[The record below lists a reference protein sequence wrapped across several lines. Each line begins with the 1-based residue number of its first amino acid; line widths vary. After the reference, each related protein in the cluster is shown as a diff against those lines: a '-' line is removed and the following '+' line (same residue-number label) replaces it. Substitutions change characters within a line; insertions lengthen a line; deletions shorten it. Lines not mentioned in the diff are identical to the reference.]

1 MNMKIEQEYKLQNY
15 YLAYFDVLG
24 YKAFFNEEE
33 SDHQKFLKD
42 ILGTLDYVKS
52 QVNEFL
58 SFSSRIGLRVYSD
71 NFLLYIKEEGQQDKL
86 YEDMNALAALTNVIA
101 LIQVKI
107 LEKYQILFR
116 GGITKGE
123 FYVDDNIIFGKGL
136 IQAVEIESKQAIYPR
151 MVIDVDNF
159 SLMNYDSLWKYL
171 IKKDDDGIYFVD
183 YFNINIYQNVYFDH
197 EKTIGLI
204 QTLRG
209 KIILLIKKYCNYDNL
224 SGQDEINQRSKL
236 IEKYLWVL
244 NKFND
249 FCNHSDGTILMNSF
263 VEEKPFQ
270 QYAIEYS
277 LSLNKKLLKME
288 VKCKERLNER
298 QRN

>member
-1 MNMKIEQEYKLQNY
+1 MKIEQEYKLQNY

-52 QVNEFL
+52 QVNEFS

-71 NFLLYIKEEGQQDKL
+71 NFLLYIKEEGQDKVI
-86 YEDMNALAALTNVIA
+86 EDFNALAALTSVVA

-107 LEKYQILFR
+107 LAQYRILLR

-123 FYVDDNIIFGKGL
+123 FYVDENIIFGKGL
-136 IQAVEIESKQAIYPR
+136 IQAVEIESNKAIYPR
-151 MVIDVDNF
+151 VVIDVDNF

-249 FCNHSDGTILMNSF
+249 FCNDSDGTILMNNF
-263 VEEKPFQ
+263 VEEKRFQ

-288 VKCKERLNER
+288 VKCKEKLNEK

>member
-1 MNMKIEQEYKLQNY
+1 MKVEKEYKLQNY

-52 QVNEFL
+52 QVNEFS

-71 NFLLYIKEEGQQDKL
+71 NFLLYIKAEGQQDKL
-86 YEDMNALAALTNVIA
+86 YEDFNALVALTSVVA

-107 LEKYQILFR
+107 LEQYCILLR

-123 FYVDDNIIFGKGL
+123 FYVDENIIFGKGL
-136 IQAVEIESKQAIYPR
+136 IQAVEIESKRAIYPR
-151 MVIDVDNF
+151 VAIDVDSF
-159 SLMNYDSLWKYL
+159 CLKNYDSLWKSL

-183 YFNINIYQNVYFDH
+183 YFSINHYLAV
-197 EKTIGLI
+197 GLGNPIEII
-204 QTLRG
+204 QTLR
-209 KIILLIKKYCNYDNL
+209 KQIIFLTNKYCKYGSL
-224 SGQDEINQRSKL
+224 SREDKINQRSKL

-244 NKFND
+244 NKFNN
-249 FCNHSDGTILMNSF
+249 FCNDSDGTILMNNF

-288 VKCKERLNER
+288 VKCKEKLNEK

>member
-52 QVNEFL
+52 QVNEFS

-71 NFLLYIKEEGQQDKL
+71 NFLLYIKAEGQQDKL
-86 YEDMNALAALTNVIA
+86 YEDFNALVALTSVVA

-107 LEKYQILFR
+107 LEQYCILLR

-123 FYVDDNIIFGKGL
+123 FYVDENIIFGKGL
-136 IQAVEIESKQAIYPR
+136 IQAVEIESKRAIYPR
-151 MVIDVDNF
+151 VAIDVDSF
-159 SLMNYDSLWKYL
+159 CLKNYDSLWKSL
-171 IKKDDDGIYFVD
+171 IKKDDDGIYFVG
-183 YFNINIYQNVYFDH
+183 YFSINHYLAV
-197 EKTIGLI
+197 GLGNPIEII
-204 QTLRG
+204 QTLR
-209 KIILLIKKYCNYDNL
+209 KQIIFLTNKYCKYGSL
-224 SGQDEINQRSKL
+224 SREDKINQRSKL

-249 FCNHSDGTILMNSF
+249 FCNDSDGTILMNNF

-288 VKCKERLNER
+288 VKCKEKLNEK

>member
-52 QVNEFL
+52 QVNEFS

-71 NFLLYIKEEGQQDKL
+71 NFLLYIKEEGQDKVI
-86 YEDMNALAALTNVIA
+86 EDFNALAALTSVVA

-107 LEKYQILFR
+107 LAQYRILLR

-123 FYVDDNIIFGKGL
+123 FYVDENIIFGKGL
-136 IQAVEIESKQAIYPR
+136 IQAVEIESNKAIYPR
-151 MVIDVDNF
+151 VAIDVDSF
-159 SLMNYDSLWKYL
+159 CLKNYDSLWKSL

-183 YFNINIYQNVYFDH
+183 YFSINHYLAV
-197 EKTIGLI
+197 GLGNPIEII
-204 QTLRG
+204 QTLR
-209 KIILLIKKYCNYDNL
+209 KQIIFLTNKYCKYGSL
-224 SGQDEINQRSKL
+224 SREDKINQRSKL

-249 FCNHSDGTILMNSF
+249 FCNDSDGTILMNNF

>member
-1 MNMKIEQEYKLQNY
+1 MKIEHEYKLQNY

-52 QVNEFL
+52 QVNEFS

-71 NFLLYIKEEGQQDKL
+71 NFLLYIKEEGQDKVI
-86 YEDMNALAALTNVIA
+86 EDFNALAALTSVVA

-107 LEKYQILFR
+107 LAQYRILLR

-123 FYVDDNIIFGKGL
+123 FYVDENIIFGKGL
-136 IQAVEIESKQAIYPR
+136 IQAVEIESNKAIYPR
-151 MVIDVDNF
+151 VAIDVDSF
-159 SLMNYDSLWKYL
+159 CLKNYDSLWKSL

-183 YFNINIYQNVYFDH
+183 YFSINHYLAV
-197 EKTIGLI
+197 GLGNPIEII
-204 QTLRG
+204 QTLR
-209 KIILLIKKYCNYDNL
+209 KQIIFLTNKYCKYGSL
-224 SGQDEINQRSKL
+224 SREDKINQRSKL

-249 FCNHSDGTILMNSF
+249 FCNDSDGTILMNNF

-288 VKCKERLNER
+288 VKCKEKLNEK

>member
-52 QVNEFL
+52 QVNEFS

-71 NFLLYIKEEGQQDKL
+71 NFLLYIKAEGQQDKL
-86 YEDMNALAALTNVIA
+86 YEDFNALVALTSVVA

-107 LEKYQILFR
+107 LEQYCILLR

-123 FYVDDNIIFGKGL
+123 FYVDENIIFGKGL
-136 IQAVEIESKQAIYPR
+136 IQAVEIESKRAIYPR
-151 MVIDVDNF
+151 VAIDVDSF
-159 SLMNYDSLWKYL
+159 CLKNYDSLWKSL

-183 YFNINIYQNVYFDH
+183 YFSINHYLAV
-197 EKTIGLI
+197 GLGNPIEII
-204 QTLRG
+204 QTLR
-209 KIILLIKKYCNYDNL
+209 KQIIFLTNKYCKYGSL
-224 SGQDEINQRSKL
+224 SREDKINQRSKL

-249 FCNHSDGTILMNSF
+249 FCNDSDGTILMNNF

-288 VKCKERLNER
+288 VKCKEKLNEK

>member
-52 QVNEFL
+52 QVNEFS

-71 NFLLYIKEEGQQDKL
+71 NFLLYIKEEGQDKVI
-86 YEDMNALAALTNVIA
+86 EDFNALAALTSVVA

-107 LEKYQILFR
+107 LAQYRILLR

-123 FYVDDNIIFGKGL
+123 FYVDENIIFGKGL
-136 IQAVEIESKQAIYPR
+136 IQAVEIESNKAIYPR
-151 MVIDVDNF
+151 VVIDVDNF

-249 FCNHSDGTILMNSF
+249 FCNDSDGTILMNNF
-263 VEEKPFQ
+263 VEEKRFQ

-288 VKCKERLNER
+288 VKCKEKLNEK

>member
-1 MNMKIEQEYKLQNY
+1 MKIEQEYKLQNY

-52 QVNEFL
+52 QVNEFS

-71 NFLLYIKEEGQQDKL
+71 NFLLYIKAEGQQDKL
-86 YEDMNALAALTNVIA
+86 YEDFNALVALTSVVA

-107 LEKYQILFR
+107 LEQYCILLR

-123 FYVDDNIIFGKGL
+123 FYVDENIIFGKGL
-136 IQAVEIESKQAIYPR
+136 IQAVEIESKRAIYPR
-151 MVIDVDNF
+151 VAIDVDSF
-159 SLMNYDSLWKYL
+159 CLKNYDSLWKSL

-183 YFNINIYQNVYFDH
+183 YFSINHYLAV
-197 EKTIGLI
+197 GLGNPIEII
-204 QTLRG
+204 QTLR
-209 KIILLIKKYCNYDNL
+209 KQIIFLTNKYCKYGSL
-224 SGQDEINQRSKL
+224 SREDKINQRSKL

-249 FCNHSDGTILMNSF
+249 FCNDSDGTILMNNF

-288 VKCKERLNER
+288 VKCKEKLNEK

>member
-1 MNMKIEQEYKLQNY
+1 MKVEKEYKLQNY

-52 QVNEFL
+52 QVNEFS

-71 NFLLYIKEEGQQDKL
+71 NFLLYIKAEGQQDKL
-86 YEDMNALAALTNVIA
+86 YEDFNALVALTSVVA

-107 LEKYQILFR
+107 LEQYCILLR

-123 FYVDDNIIFGKGL
+123 FYVDENIIFGKGL
-136 IQAVEIESKQAIYPR
+136 IQAVEIESKRAIYPR
-151 MVIDVDNF
+151 VAIDIDSF
-159 SLMNYDSLWKYL
+159 CLKNYDSLWKSL

-183 YFNINIYQNVYFDH
+183 YFSINHYLAV
-197 EKTIGLI
+197 GLGNPIEII
-204 QTLRG
+204 QTLR
-209 KIILLIKKYCNYDNL
+209 KQIIFLTNKYCKYGSL
-224 SGQDEINQRSKL
+224 SREDKINQRSKL

-249 FCNHSDGTILMNSF
+249 FCNDSDGTILMNNF

-288 VKCKERLNER
+288 VKCKEKLNEK